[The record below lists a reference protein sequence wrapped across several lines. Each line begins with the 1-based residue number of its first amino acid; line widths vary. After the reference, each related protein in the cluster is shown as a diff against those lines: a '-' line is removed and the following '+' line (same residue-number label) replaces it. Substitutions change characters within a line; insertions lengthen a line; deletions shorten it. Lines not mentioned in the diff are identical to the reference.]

1 MFTCY
6 VEGQF
11 SGEKHRVFDV
21 ILQLFLN
28 RNIEG

>member
-6 VEGQF
+6 VEGQL
-11 SGEKHRVFDV
+11 SGENHRVFNV

-28 RNIEG
+28 RNIES